1 MKTFLKLIAAISLGL
16 ASAHGAAPLYQFTN
30 NATGFSLYGGTTSAA
45 TLTVTG
51 TITLTGSAT
60 VTVSNLV
67 FAGGNYGFG
76 ALTASSLTASGT
88 INAGTL
94 TSSGD
99 VNATSGT
106 MRTSA
111 FQASGDAQFGGSNVS
126 ISSATIT
133 LSGITNTGA
142 ADFLGYTSDR
152 TVVELTSVDA
162 ASLLGLPSSRTVK
175 EAITPMSGA
184 EAASLL
190 GKIDVVH
197 YRYTAASGQDAT
209 KPHIGFIAEDVA
221 KVFPEG
227 GNTVGPKTKLVPS
240 VSDRDLLALLFAVVQ
255 EQQRQID
262 KLSTTK

>member
-76 ALTASSLTASGT
+76 ALTASSLSVSGNLNSFTGT
-88 INAGTL
+88 IN
-94 TSSGD
+94 
-99 VNATSGT
+99 
-106 MRTSA
+106 TSA
-111 FQASGDAQFGGSNVS
+111 LNASGAVSFDGSTLS

-142 ADFLGYTSDR
+142 ADFLGYTSDH
-152 TVVELTSVDA
+152 TVVELTSMDA

-240 VSDRDLLALLFAVVQ
+240 VSDRDLLALLYAVVQ
-255 EQQRQID
+255 EQQREIE
-262 KLSTTK
+262 KLKAAANK